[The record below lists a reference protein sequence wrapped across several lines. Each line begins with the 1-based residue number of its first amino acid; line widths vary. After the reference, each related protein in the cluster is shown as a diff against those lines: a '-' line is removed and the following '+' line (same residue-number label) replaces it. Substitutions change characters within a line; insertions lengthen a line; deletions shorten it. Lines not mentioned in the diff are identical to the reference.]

1 MQEDN
6 MELLRSLE
14 LAQQIC
20 TTARDIGNNV
30 AKPKPWMLNDG
41 TRMIRI
47 DINDIAYLQADR
59 VYCQIHMKAEG
70 REKEGKVYTV
80 SRPLGEVE
88 KTLPADT
95 FVRIHRS
102 YIINIWMVHMVMG
115 RQVKL
120 MDGTFFTMGEQY
132 SDALDGHFMI
142 LNQPYP
148 K

>member
-1 MQEDN
+1 MQEDKN
-6 MELLRSLE
+6 ELQKSLE

-30 AKPKPWMLNDG
+30 AKQKPWMLNDG
-41 TRMIRI
+41 TRMVRI
-47 DINDIAYLQADR
+47 DINDIAYLKADR

-70 REKEGKVYTV
+70 REKEGKVYTL
-80 SRPLGEVE
+80 SRPLCEVE
-88 KTLPADT
+88 KSLPSDT

-102 YIINIWMVHMVMG
+102 YIINIWMVQMVIG
-115 RQVKL
+115 RWVTL
-120 MDGTFFTMGEQY
+120 MDGTQFTMGEQY
-132 SDALDGHFMI
+132 TDAFNGRFMV

>member
-1 MQEDN
+1 MQE
-6 MELLRSLE
+6 E
-14 LAQQIC
+14 
-20 TTARDIGNNV
+20 
-30 AKPKPWMLNDG
+30 KKPWMLNDG
-41 TRMIRI
+41 TRLVRI
-47 DINDIAYLQADR
+47 EINDIAYLKADR

-70 REKEGKVYTV
+70 CGREGKEYTL

-102 YIINIWMVHMVMG
+102 YIINLWMVQSIMG
-115 RQVKL
+115 RIVKL
-120 MDGTFFTMGEQY
+120 MDGTEISMGEQFR
-132 SDALDGHFMI
+132 DALDGRFWV